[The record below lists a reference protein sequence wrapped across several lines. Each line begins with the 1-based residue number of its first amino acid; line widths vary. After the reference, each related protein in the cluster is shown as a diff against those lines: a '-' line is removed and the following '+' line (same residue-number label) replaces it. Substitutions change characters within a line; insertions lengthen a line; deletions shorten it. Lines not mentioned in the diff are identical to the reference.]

1 MTILE
6 KTKGFFFDQPKPLA
20 AFQMASNY
28 LTGVQLSSKDKK
40 IKSHFTLLSE
50 DGIIEPSF
58 YRNNIKKL
66 DLLSKL
72 FDREMKKYPLTDKR
86 VVFILPEL
94 SQKAFV
100 LAFEKLPTHLKE
112 RDQLVQ
118 FRIKKQLPLLPDDS
132 RIAYSLIPT
141 KNKIR
146 VLASV
151 ARASVIKEYE
161 NFFDRINIKVRSVG
175 MPFEGLVNLLGKKK
189 ENEKEKESVKKNEN
203 KNVMLV
209 NIERDAFSLVGI
221 TSSEISLYR
230 QKSFV
235 LESVDEKSLQQKND
249 DITLEI
255 ENTIQFLEDK
265 ENEKINSLWIRTGL
279 HRDGDKMLSD
289 LASRLSLPVEGTDT
303 FLSGDLTPN
312 EKRILSPLLGH
323 IQ

>member
-1 MTILE
+1 MTFLD

-28 LTGVQLSSKDKK
+28 VTGVQLSSRDKK
-40 IKSHFTLLSE
+40 IESFFTLLLE
-50 DGIIEPSF
+50 EGIIEPSF
-58 YRNNIKKL
+58 YRNNIKKR

-72 FDREMKKYPLTDKR
+72 FDREMKKFLLTDRR
-86 VVFILPEL
+86 VVFVLPEL

-100 LAFEKLPTHLKE
+100 LAFEKLPAQLKE
-112 RDQLVQ
+112 RDRLVQ
-118 FRIKKQLPLLPDDS
+118 FRVKKQMPLLPDDA

-141 KNKIR
+141 ENKVR

-151 ARASVIKEYE
+151 ARGSVIKEYE
-161 NFFDRINIKVRSVG
+161 DFFDRLKIKVRSVG
-175 MPFEGLVNLLGKKK
+175 MPFEGLINLIGKK
-189 ENEKEKESVKKNEN
+189 E

-235 LESVDEKSLQQKND
+235 LESIDEKSLQQKNA

-255 ENTIQFLEDK
+255 ENTIRFLEDK
-265 ENEKINSLWIRTGL
+265 ENTKMSSLWVRTGL
-279 HRDGDKMLSD
+279 PGDGDLMLSD
-289 LASRLSLPVEGTDT
+289 LASRLSIPVEGIDT
-303 FLSGDLTPN
+303 CLPGDMGPN
-312 EKRILSPLLGH
+312 EKRLLSPLLGH